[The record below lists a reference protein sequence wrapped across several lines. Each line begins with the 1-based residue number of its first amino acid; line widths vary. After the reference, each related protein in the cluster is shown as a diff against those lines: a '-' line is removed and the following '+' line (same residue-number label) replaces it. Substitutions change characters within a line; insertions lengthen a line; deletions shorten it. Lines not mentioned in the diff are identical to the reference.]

1 MEDQTFYE
9 DTDTKFSKFIKPQTI
24 EKPSKIT
31 RRMSMKFGSEVF
43 MVIGAIDLC
52 NVESAKSLALQQ
64 WFIQQNEEFVK
75 SGDLIRLCLEKGFMA
90 FAQDLV
96 KAGYFLPSDILIKAI
111 KKSKHEAVRNII
123 TGKFYPQTGFELE
136 YWYLLHK
143 GLYAYAEIMRIA
155 EPQLQVFQIEEHNY
169 DQEVEILE
177 IALKRSLERGYD
189 DFACIIMKINPMV
202 VNAEMIR
209 IAMDQKN
216 MDFLRRI
223 WTGNQEDN
231 FAFNRIK
238 RMQISR
244 IWNNLNVKT
253 DGFRKQEVA
262 NIMKIGNI
270 IRSLLTREYIQEARK
285 VITWPEAAD
294 DKDILKVCVEMGEE
308 EIGRDVIAK
317 RTRDVTQE
325 DFKYC
330 LSQKFYWLALDMLK
344 WNEPLRYLY
353 NKDAQKEIV
362 ELLRN
367 GSTCYFAAEMFARI
381 EPSLWDSSNTE
392 TVCEIVN
399 LTMKKNFEFY
409 KCPHPMLFLV
419 LMAEFL
425 LKISH
430 VNIYHA
436 TLCRETAN
444 SLILLAKCVEDNID
458 EENELKYFMLC
469 QDTQCRTVLTI
480 IAMNN
485 FFSLLENNDVGSIV
499 NNMWIGDRKNEG
511 IINASTLY
519 TSFFAPDGSER
530 KLIFFNNMDSRQ
542 AYMFQYDQ
550 LVSSC
555 KLRFFGQMI
564 SIAFLVFF
572 YSMMV
577 ELAHVENTLDNFA
590 AGKNTQVFLRLS
602 QIWIVGIFLEKVI
615 TIIFCAVTKRKIIK
629 DVWLF
634 IDFFMFVMMIFLMA
648 GVNQYYAGD
657 GKWLNF
663 ISSSDF
669 NALMHAVVLCL
680 VWLKLFSILTITES
694 YGPLLRIMYIMTI
707 DMMTFLLVYFSALFI
722 GAVIMTTLFC
732 GLTTSDKFSNFGTSF
747 QTLYR
752 IGLGD
757 FKITDYTNYLAFGA
771 VLESLLVVLTNI
783 MLFNIL
789 IAILTVTYERENEG
803 EESKYRSTL
812 IKAYYKWRWDD
823 NYGLLILM
831 PSPITIFITTVLPLL
846 LGVRNSSRITNLF
859 SKLFFLLF
867 VLPMFCYF
875 ASVSAI
881 FIPLVYLTSLDAFAK
896 GGVKTLKPVTIL
908 REQMGPNDTESDD
921 DDDVD
926 GVNLGK
932 ENQKVKAFSIRRAV
946 IWVLVGGIVTGIAY
960 LRDLLDFWKIIF
972 KDTRVN
978 AFSQIE
984 EEGNIYSNEAFI
996 NNVQETL
1003 MCFDKDEIT
1012 VDEVSERYVSIDNS
1026 SLSSIVLADKN
1037 LMEKRK
1043 ESIVRFFENM
1053 SFSRKWKKIK
1063 RKDIIE
1069 MLPHK
1074 NYYSENYIFR
1084 AKHIRVVWIA
1094 KALKSFRKTIANI
1107 NIKGVD
1113 IPKFAIMNETYQ
1125 VRRVMI
1131 SSKNA
1136 KVHLNVMEKNL
1147 KMIEEKLEEARKKES
1162 QKYSSLHY

>member
-1 MEDQTFYE
+1 MEDLTFYE
-9 DTDTKFSKFIKPQTI
+9 DTDTKFTKFAKPQIDT
-24 EKPSKIT
+24 KPNKIT
-31 RRMSMKFGSEVF
+31 RRMSIKFGSEVF

-52 NVESAKSLALQQ
+52 NVESAKTLALQQ
-64 WFIQQNEEFVK
+64 WFIQQNQEFVK
-75 SGDLIRLCLEKGFMA
+75 SGELVRLCLDKGFVT
-90 FAQDLV
+90 FVHELV
-96 KAGYFLPSDILIKAI
+96 AVGYFLPSDILIKAI
-111 KKSKHEAVRNII
+111 KKNKHEAIRNII

-143 GLYAYAEIMRIA
+143 GLYAYAETMRIA
-155 EPQLQVFQIEEHNY
+155 EPQLQILQIEEHNY

-209 IAMDQKN
+209 IALDHKN

-231 FAFNRIK
+231 YAFNRIK

-244 IWNNLNVKT
+244 IWNNLNSKT
-253 DGFRKQEVA
+253 DEFRKQEVS

-317 RTRDVTQE
+317 RTREVTQE

-330 LSQKFYWLALDMLK
+330 ISEKFYWLALDMLK
-344 WNEPLRYLY
+344 WDEPLRYLY
-353 NKDAQKEIV
+353 NKDSQKQIV

-367 GSTCYFAAEMFARI
+367 GTTCYFAAEMLARI

-392 TVCEIVN
+392 TVCQIVN
-399 LTMKKNFEFY
+399 FIIKKNLEFY
-409 KCPHPMLFLV
+409 KCPHPMMFLV

-425 LKISH
+425 LKIALI
-430 VNIYHA
+430 NIYYA
-436 TLCRETAN
+436 TICKETAGN
-444 SLILLAKCVEDNID
+444 LILLAKCIEDNID

-469 QDTQCRTVLTI
+469 QDTQGRTVLTI
-480 IAMNN
+480 IAINN

-499 NNMWIGDRKNEG
+499 NNMWIGERKNEG
-511 IINASTLY
+511 IISASTLY

-530 KLIFFNNMDSRQ
+530 KLRFFSNMDSRQ

-564 SIAFLVFF
+564 SVAFLVFF

-577 ELAHVENTLDNFA
+577 ELAHVENTLDDFA
-590 AGKNTQVFLRLS
+590 AGKNTHAFLRLS
-602 QIWIVGIFLEKVI
+602 QIWIIGIFLEKVI
-615 TIIFCAVTKRKIIK
+615 TIIFCAATKRKIIK

-669 NALMHAVVLCL
+669 NALMHAVVLCM

-694 YGPLLRIMYIMTI
+694 YGPLLRIMYIMAI
-707 DMMTFLLVYFSALFI
+707 DMMTFLLVYFSSLFI
-722 GAVIMTTLFC
+722 GSVIMATLFS

-747 QTLYR
+747 QSLYR

-757 FKITDYTNYLAFGA
+757 FTITDYTNYLAFGA
-771 VLESLLVVLTNI
+771 ILEGMLVVLTNI

-789 IAILTVTYERENEG
+789 IAILTVTYEREIEG

-812 IKAYYKWRWDD
+812 IKAYYRWRWDD

-846 LGVRNSSRITNLF
+846 FGVRNSSRITNLF

-867 VLPMFCYF
+867 VLPMFFYF
-875 ASVSAI
+875 TAVSAI
-881 FIPLVYLTSLDAFAK
+881 FIPLIYITSLDAFAK
-896 GGVKTLKPVTIL
+896 GGIKTLKPVMIL
-908 REQMGPNDTESDD
+908 REQIGPDETESDD
-921 DDDVD
+921 DDDVN
-926 GVNLGK
+926 GVSFGK
-932 ENQKVKAFSIRRAV
+932 ESQKVKTFSIRRAV
-946 IWVLVGGIVTGIAY
+946 IWVLVGGIVTSLAY
-960 LRDLLDFWKIIF
+960 LRDLLDFWKLIF

-978 AFSQIE
+978 TFSQVE

-1003 MCFDKDEIT
+1003 MCFDKEEIT
-1012 VDEVSERYVSIDNS
+1012 VDEASESYVSIDNS

-1043 ESIVRFFENM
+1043 ESILRFFENI
-1053 SFSRKWKKIK
+1053 SFSRKSKKIK

-1074 NYYSENYIFR
+1074 NYYSESYIFR

-1094 KALKSFRKTIANI
+1094 KALKTFRKTIANI

-1113 IPKFAIMNETYQ
+1113 VPKFAILNETYQ
-1125 VRRVMI
+1125 VRRVMTTA
-1131 SSKNA
+1131 KNA
-1136 KVHLNVMEKNL
+1136 KSQMNALEKNL
-1147 KMIEEKLEEARKKES
+1147 KIIEEKLDEERKKES
-1162 QKYSSLHY
+1162 MKV